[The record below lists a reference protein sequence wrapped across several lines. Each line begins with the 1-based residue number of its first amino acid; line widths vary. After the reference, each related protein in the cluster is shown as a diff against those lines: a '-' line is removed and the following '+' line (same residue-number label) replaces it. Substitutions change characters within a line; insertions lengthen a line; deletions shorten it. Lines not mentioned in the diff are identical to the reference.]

1 MKKERRK
8 TAWFLAAFLIG
19 GLVGFLVGAGYSG
32 SMMKSYLLQS
42 NAGWLS
48 THVNRLAMLHNNN
61 IDGCITS
68 IERDLDNCVLQIA
81 GAAKD
86 RRRRFD
92 TNRLPVGQLRALR
105 VAKVYVD
112 AGFEAPFSD
121 DSIEMLSLVKP
132 LDGKYCSPDLQFLQ
146 EQASRVQEDHR

>member
-8 TAWFLAAFLIG
+8 IAWLLAVFLIW
-19 GLVGFLVGAGYSG
+19 GLIGFLTGAGYSG
-32 SMMKSYLLQS
+32 SMMKSYILQS

-48 THVNRLAMLHNNN
+48 IHINRLAMLRNGN
-61 IDGCITS
+61 IDGCVTS

-86 RRRRFD
+86 RRSRFD
-92 TNRLPVGQLRALR
+92 TRRLPLGHLRALQ
-105 VAKVYVD
+105 VARIYVD

-121 DSIEMLSLVKP
+121 DSIEMLLLVEP
-132 LDGKYCSPDLQFLQ
+132 LEGKYCSPDLQFLQ
-146 EQASRVQEDHR
+146 EQASRPKEDR